1 MGISFLRKGIKHE
14 GVKLSMESFLDTIWN
29 RNLYIGIP
37 LGAFCCSLFLL
48 FSFFNTMRNR
58 TIRGLR
64 LVLTACLVWTGS
76 VSLMRLGI
84 FPGVSFWHNFAL
96 LGLLSIPVFMYVFL
110 FGFLEITEHDAL
122 IYIYGVLTLALVLGN
137 ARSGTILPA
146 PELVNRA
153 DGTCVYVYHATVGTG
168 VLIAMEIAVMIYATY
183 LAHCKIGT
191 NVELRKKLFPLL
203 LGTVC
208 ILGGNLLCM
217 LPGSV
222 FPFDMLGSVGMA
234 ICMVYIMYKQYLF
247 DFSYRVTVGAVYF
260 LAVVVASLPL
270 VILSHNLENVLGS
283 LERAVTQ
290 KLLIYIILQCAWT
303 VLVVAFARKRLEDI
317 LNQKLK
323 HMLEG
328 LRKFQ
333 DRAASILNR
342 KELFANMHDIL
353 DDAIPGWES
362 RIFEKNIND
371 DGYHEVVQSG
381 HIPLGE
387 DEVERVCGIVE
398 QEETKETPEIA
409 LLKYDNMVCGFVY
422 MERLRESK
430 LNYREAD
437 CIRQMANIASGSL
450 KNIDAYEKVYQVSIH
465 DELTGLYNR
474 SYCGV
479 YLRRDG
485 ALGEERGFLYMDMD
499 NFKLYND
506 LYGEQTGDRI
516 LQWCAKRFLDH
527 VENGEVFR
535 VGSNEFLVS
544 VPETGKD
551 ALVELAEKL
560 TRAVQENATNK
571 PQVMQPITFSVGVA
585 WYPGLAADA
594 LELFQQSKRAAF
606 YAKRNGKDRIQ
617 VYEGGI
623 NEESQDKETG
633 YEQVAPTVYAL
644 VAAIDAKDSF
654 TFQHSTNVSQ
664 YAVLL
669 AQKLGLSRNDI
680 QTVKVAGLLHD
691 IGKIGIPESILKKAG
706 KLTNE
711 EYEIMKSHVEK
722 SIEMIHYLPNMNYVI
737 PAVVSHHERYDG
749 KGYPRGIKGEE
760 IPFLGRILAVCDSF
774 DAMISKRSYKEALS
788 VEYAMGEL
796 EKNKGTQF
804 DPKAAD
810 AFIELIKE
818 GKVPL

>member
-1 MGISFLRKGIKHE
+1 
-14 GVKLSMESFLDTIWN
+14 
-29 RNLYIGIP
+29 
-37 LGAFCCSLFLL
+37 
-48 FSFFNTMRNR
+48 
-58 TIRGLR
+58 
-64 LVLTACLVWTGS
+64 
-76 VSLMRLGI
+76 
-84 FPGVSFWHNFAL
+84 
-96 LGLLSIPVFMYVFL
+96 
-110 FGFLEITEHDAL
+110 
-122 IYIYGVLTLALVLGN
+122 
-137 ARSGTILPA
+137 
-146 PELVNRA
+146 
-153 DGTCVYVYHATVGTG
+153 
-168 VLIAMEIAVMIYATY
+168 
-183 LAHCKIGT
+183 
-191 NVELRKKLFPLL
+191 
-203 LGTVC
+203 
-208 ILGGNLLCM
+208 
-217 LPGSV
+217 
-222 FPFDMLGSVGMA
+222 
-234 ICMVYIMYKQYLF
+234 
-247 DFSYRVTVGAVYF
+247 
-260 LAVVVASLPL
+260 
-270 VILSHNLENVLGS
+270 
-283 LERAVTQ
+283 
-290 KLLIYIILQCAWT
+290 
-303 VLVVAFARKRLEDI
+303 
-317 LNQKLK
+317 
-323 HMLEG
+323 
-328 LRKFQ
+328 
-333 DRAASILNR
+333 
-342 KELFANMHDIL
+342 
-353 DDAIPGWES
+353 
-362 RIFEKNIND
+362 
-371 DGYHEVVQSG
+371 
-381 HIPLGE
+381 
-387 DEVERVCGIVE
+387 
-398 QEETKETPEIA
+398 
-409 LLKYDNMVCGFVY
+409 MVCGFVY

-485 ALGEERGFLYMDMD
+485 VLGEERGFLYMDMD

-516 LQWCAKRFLDH
+516 LQWCAKRFLDN

-774 DAMISKRSYKEALS
+774 DAMISKRAYKEPLS

-804 DPKAAD
+804 DPEVAD

>member
-1 MGISFLRKGIKHE
+1 
-14 GVKLSMESFLDTIWN
+14 MESFLGMTLD
-29 RNLYIGIP
+29 RNLYIGVP
-37 LGAFCCSLFLL
+37 VGAFLCSLFLL
-48 FSFFNTMRNR
+48 FCFFNTMRSR
-58 TIRGLR
+58 TVHYLR
-64 LVLTACLVWTGS
+64 AVLASSLVWTGG
-76 VSLMRLGI
+76 VILMRLQVFPGI
-84 FPGVSFWHNFAL
+84 FFWHNFAL
-96 LGLLSIPVFMYVFL
+96 LGLMMIPVFMYGFL
-110 FGFLEITEHDAL
+110 FGFLEITGQDKLIWGCGAL
-122 IYIYGVLTLALVLGN
+122 TIAFVLFNLFHG
-137 ARSGTILPA
+137 SLPA
-146 PELVNRA
+146 PEVVIRA
-153 DGTCVYVYHATVGTG
+153 DGTYVYMYHATAATWIVAALEVA
-168 VLIAMEIAVMIYATY
+168 VLVYATY
-183 LAHCKIGT
+183 LAHCKINGDMQ
-191 NVELRKKLFPLL
+191 LRKKLQPLL
-203 LGTVC
+203 LGTLF
-208 ILGGNLLCM
+208 ILTGNLICM
-217 LPGSV
+217 LPGSA
-222 FPFDMLGSVGMA
+222 FPFDMLGGVGMA
-234 ICMVYIMYKQYLF
+234 VCMVYIMYKQYLF

-270 VILSHNLENVLGS
+270 VILSHNLELILGN
-283 LERAVTQ
+283 LERTVTQ
-290 KLLIYIILQCAWT
+290 KLMLYIVLQCAWT
-303 VLVVAFARKRLEDI
+303 VLVVAFARKRLENI
-317 LNQKLK
+317 LNQKQK
-323 HMLEG
+323 HMVEG
-328 LRKFQ
+328 MREFQ

-342 KELFANMHDIL
+342 KELFTTLHDIL
-353 DDAIPGWES
+353 NESILGCES
-362 RIFEKNIND
+362 RIFERNTED
-371 DGYHEVVQSG
+371 EGYHEAVQSG

-387 DEVERVCGIVE
+387 EEVERVCSIVE
-398 QEETKETPEIA
+398 NGETKETPSIA
-409 LLKYDNMVCGFVY
+409 PLKYDNQICGFVY
-422 MERLRESK
+422 MELLRSNK

-450 KNIDAYEKVYQVSIH
+450 KNIDAYERVYQVSIH

-474 SYCGV
+474 SYCSV
-479 YLRRDG
+479 YLRQDG

-516 LQWCAKRFLDH
+516 LKWCAGRLQDN

-544 VPETGKD
+544 VPETGQEQLM
-551 ALVELAEKL
+551 ALAERL
-560 TRAVQENATNK
+560 TRAVQEDAGDK
-571 PQVMQPITFSVGVA
+571 PQVMQPITFSVGVS
-585 WYPGLAADA
+585 WYPELASEAQ
-594 LELFQQSKRAAF
+594 ELFRQAKRAAF

-623 NEESQDKETG
+623 HEESRDKETG

-669 AQKLGLSRNDI
+669 AQKLGLSRDEI
-680 QTVKVAGLLHD
+680 QTARVAGLLHD

-706 KLTNE
+706 KLTDE
-711 EYEIMKSHVEK
+711 EYGIMKSHVEK

-774 DAMISKRSYKEALS
+774 DAMISKRAYKEPLS

-804 DPKAAD
+804 DPKVAD